1 MLGGGDHIAIFARQ
15 FASMVASSLQLVSVL
30 ENLARETPH
39 RGLRGAV
46 RVVARQV
53 SSGMD
58 LADAL
63 QRHPRLFDGVF
74 VGLVRSGLESGQ
86 LARALSHVADYLD
99 RVRRVN
105 RQVLAAAT
113 YPLFVLLAFL
123 GAASAMIFYV
133 LPQYETIFQS
143 FGRELPW
150 PTRVLLD
157 IGAAC
162 RSGGTWAGMAFGAL
176 ALLWLGARLTRGGHA
191 ALDGL
196 KLRLPVFGPVLR
208 LAALA
213 RFSRTLAVQVG
224 NQVPVVRA
232 LHLAGAAAGNR
243 RVQALVQNIADDIEG
258 GASVTD
264 AFRAHDLFS
273 GIVLQMIAA
282 GEEAGRLD
290 ELLLSAAAAFLCCAL
305 ICCCCW

>member
-1 MLGGGDHIAIFARQ
+1 
-15 FASMVASSLQLVSVL
+15 
-30 ENLARETPH
+30 
-39 RGLRGAV
+39 
-46 RVVARQV
+46 
-53 SSGMD
+53 MD
-58 LADAL
+58 L
-63 QRHPRLFDGVF
+63 
-74 VGLVRSGLESGQ
+74 
-86 LARALSHVADYLD
+86 LD

-290 ELLLSAAAAFLCCAL
+290 ELLLSAAAYFDSLLMQRIDTLTGLINPLLTAALGAAVAAMMVASFLPVFDMPGAL
-305 ICCCCW
+305 Q